1 MWSLMRGAW
10 LGVACAMLL
19 AASAAEAQGPAGKS
33 AGAKVHKFGGPA
45 KCRSCHG
52 KDAIGNQYAAWL
64 KTGHAKAWDTLAT
77 EQAKTWA
84 AEAGIA
90 DPQQDERCFQCH
102 VTGHGAPAAVLGL
115 QYRKEDGVTCEACH
129 GPGMDY
135 RKKKIMMDRDLA
147 VANGLVLQSEKV
159 CTTCHN
165 DKSPAWDPER
175 YTLPGGGK
183 TGFDYE
189 QAVKAIAHPVPEGYD
204 PMSEGEAD

>member
-1 MWSLMRGAW
+1 MRSAMREVVAI
-10 LGVACAMLL
+10 VACAVLL
-19 AASAAEAQGPAGKS
+19 GAVAAGAQAPAGK
-33 AGAKVHKFGGPA
+33 AAVGKVHKYGGPA

-52 KDAIGNQYAAWL
+52 KDGIGDQYEEW
-64 KTGHAKAWDTLAT
+64 KESKHAKAWETLAT
-77 EQAKTWA
+77 DKAKEWA
-84 AEAGIA
+84 AKAGIA
-90 DPQQDERCFQCH
+90 DPQQDERCFKCH
-102 VTGHGAPAAVLGL
+102 VTGHGAPASVLGL

-135 RKKKIMMDRDLA
+135 RKKKVMMDRDLA
-147 VANGLVLQSEKV
+147 VANGLILQSEKV

-165 DKSPAWDPER
+165 DESPAWDPAR

-183 TGFDYE
+183 AGFHYE